1 MMIDVGRGKITSL
14 DNSFSS
20 SYARNETGV
29 KKLSHESRIHPA
41 QTTILR
47 DLLFI
52 PTAKFTE
59 LRKATGLES
68 DHVKFHIVRLVEL
81 GYVVKKDQS
90 YSLTQLG
97 KEYANKLD
105 TDKNQIER
113 QPKSAI
119 ILVIENQK
127 GELLAQERLKHPYFG
142 FWGFAGGKIRWGE
155 TIIEAAARELIE
167 ETGLKAEL
175 TYKGVYHELTKSKE
189 TDEYLEDKIFHV
201 VHGSRPIGEL
211 IENFEGG
218 HNEWL
223 SESELANKEKKY
235 KSFGLELAVGMG
247 EQSFVEAEQVYE
259 QGEF

>member
-1 MMIDVGRGKITSL
+1 M
-14 DNSFSS
+14 
-20 SYARNETGV
+20 
-29 KKLSHESRIHPA
+29 SHESHVHSA

-47 DLLFI
+47 ELLFI
-52 PTAKFTE
+52 PTAKFVA
-59 LRKATGLES
+59 LQKATGLES
-68 DHVKFHIVRLVEL
+68 DHVKFHIARLVEL
-81 GYVVKKDQS
+81 GYIAKKDLS
-90 YSLTQLG
+90 YELTQLG

-105 TDKNQIER
+105 TDNNQIER

-119 ILVIENQK
+119 ILVIENMNGQ
-127 GELLAQERLKHPYFG
+127 LLVQERLKHPYFG

-155 TIIEAAARELIE
+155 TILRAAARELME
-167 ETGLKAEL
+167 EAGLKAAL

-189 TDEYLEDKIFHV
+189 TGVFLEDKIFHV
-201 VHGSRPIGEL
+201 IHGAFPSGKL

-223 SESELANKEKKY
+223 SESDLVNKDKKY
-235 KSFGLELAVGMG
+235 KSFGLELSVAMG